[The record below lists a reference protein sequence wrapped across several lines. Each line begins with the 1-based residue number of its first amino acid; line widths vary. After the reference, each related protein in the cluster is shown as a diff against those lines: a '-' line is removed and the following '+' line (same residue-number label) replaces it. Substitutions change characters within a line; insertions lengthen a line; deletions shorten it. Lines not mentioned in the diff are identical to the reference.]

1 LEKTTRP
8 RRTAVPA
15 MAVLLVLAL
24 GISLFLSVAIQ
35 TARYSILRHDFR
47 VEWYVFVLWAA
58 AFAILCAAWR
68 TEGRREAGRS
78 GAGMDQAARRRT
90 ASWLPLAAFLISPF
104 LLLFY

>member
-1 LEKTTRP
+1 
-8 RRTAVPA
+8 

-58 AFAILCAAWR
+58 AFALLYAAWR
-68 TEGRREAGRS
+68 AESRREAGRS
-78 GAGMDQAARRRT
+78 GASLDVAARRSTTPPGCPSRRSSSRHSCCGST
-90 ASWLPLAAFLISPF
+90 GRRAT
-104 LLLFY
+104 